1 MGLAALISLLQ
12 PRVPKLHPLCFLF
25 VFILFVLSCCLVSPF
40 LFVVLDTLL
49 FLFQVVF
56 SPLKDLIFFVVTF
69 VLNLIWF

>member
-40 LFVVLDTLL
+40 LFVLDTCL

-56 SPLKDLIFFVVTF
+56 SLL
-69 VLNLIWF
+69 

>member
-12 PRVPKLHPLCFLF
+12 PRVPKIHPLC
-25 VFILFVLSCCLVSPF
+25 F